1 MGYYAAVKKNKAL
14 YVLIRNNLQ
23 NTELCGKSKVYTSMY
38 GVTIWVKGKKNIYIY
53 NLYIYSLEGCT
64 KYR

>member
-23 NTELCGKSKVYTSMY
+23 NTELCGKSKVHTSVY
-38 GVTIWVKGKKNIYIY
+38 GVTIWVKKKKKN
-53 NLYIYSLEGCT
+53 NLYMYSLEGCT